1 VPTKAA
7 RILTPN
13 ADHTQKSKPEM
24 PIRNAAEARDADRG
38 RRIIAEGLGFLVV
51 ESSSFPFWIFD
62 ECNKKLPNAGLLEMT
77 SDVCFV
83 WVTAISNRGL
93 RY

>member
-51 ESSSFPFWIFD
+51 DHHLSHFGF
-62 ECNKKLPNAGLLEMT
+62 LA
-77 SDVCFV
+77 DV
-83 WVTAISNRGL
+83 TKSYRIPAD
-93 RY
+93 